1 MKKAISL
8 LLISIFPFLFLC
20 CVKSEKETD
29 ELQIKKTVD
38 EFYQNLNSR
47 DFTAI
52 KTISTPRMEK
62 FIDFIAAIGE
72 DLVVYNKHEIVLIDI
87 KANNAEVILRAEDSF
102 GNIMDFKWDLIK
114 VEQRWLL
121 DMFTGEKETDV
132 LTEDDIGFTKR
143 KIEEDND

>member
-8 LLISIFPFLFLC
+8 LLISMLPFLFLC

-62 FIDFIAAIGE
+62 FIDFIAAIGK
-72 DLVVYNKHEIVLIDI
+72 DLVVYNNHEILSVEI

-132 LTEDDIGFTKR
+132 LTEDDIEFTKR

>member
-1 MKKAISL
+1 MKKTISL
-8 LLISIFPFLFLC
+8 LLISLLPLLFFC

-29 ELQIKKTVD
+29 ELQIRKTVD

-62 FIDFIAAIGE
+62 FIDFISAIGE
-72 DLVVYNKHEIVLIDI
+72 DLVVYNNHEIVSIEI
-87 KANNAEVILRAEDSF
+87 KANNAEVLLRAEDSF
-102 GNIMDFKWDLIK
+102 GNIMDFQWDLIK

-121 DMFTGEKETDV
+121 DMFTGEKEQNV
-132 LTEDDIGFTKR
+132 LTDDDIEFTKR